1 MPTLLHKI
9 KDSFFEVKPETC
21 IRFATQYLEVR
32 PYDIDVRY
40 MRAKSYRNIG
50 EFDKAIEDLE
60 FNIET
65 LESGQIKNI
74 EQLKDTFT
82 ELFYIYYH
90 SNQYIDALK
99 LLPIIYDNKFVETNS
114 VYLKELIMKKQLRLP
129 IEKFIGPTESYLEN
143 QIMDYNE
150 RRALGYVGLHSKS
163 DIDINKKSK
172 FADNLD
178 LEYLFNIIKNNLN
191 HNNKANIDEA
201 MEVHYFTIPNVGIY
215 KNDICNYIK
224 VRVVPNTKNIIS
236 IFPITALKYEEA
248 QNLDYDRDKLFK
260 KEKVKEKRISQIDK
274 FNKRYNR

>member
-1 MPTLLHKI
+1 MKINMPALLHK
-9 KDSFFEVKPETC
+9 
-21 IRFATQYLEVR
+21 TQYLEIK

-40 MRAKSYRNIG
+40 MRAKSYRNIKK
-50 EFDKAIEDLE
+50 FDKAIEDIE
-60 FNIET
+60 FNIGN
-65 LESGQIKNI
+65 LESIEIKNI
-74 EQLKDTFT
+74 EKLRESIV

-99 LLPIIYDNKFVETNS
+99 LLPIINDNKLIETNS
-114 VYLKELIMKKQLRLP
+114 VKLKEMIMKKELKLP
-129 IEKFIGPTESYLEN
+129 CVDLIGPSDEYINS
-143 QIMDYNE
+143 QIISYNE
-150 RRALGYVGLHSKS
+150 NRALGYVRLHTKPETDVNVKSKFNEN
-163 DIDINKKSK
+163 IDIN
-172 FADNLD
+172 
-178 LEYLFNIIKNNLN
+178 YLFEVIKNNLN

-224 VRVVPNTKNIIS
+224 VRVIPNTKDIIS

-248 QNLDYDRDKLFK
+248 QILDYDGDKLFK